1 MLGLASL
8 RVSVVLKHLLG
19 VGETIENCLLADDLG
34 DVADGRAD
42 WVTRD
47 REAEKEEDVLILV
60 AKVRLL
66 VLLVE
71 VHRACLVEL
80 KCREVVLT
88 DLA

>member
-1 MLGLASL
+1 M
-8 RVSVVLKHLLG
+8 KHLLG
-19 VGETIENCLLADDLG
+19 VSETIKNCLLADDLG
-34 DVADGRAD
+34 DIADGRAD
-42 WVTRD
+42 RVTRD
-47 REAEKEEDVLILV
+47 REAEKEEDVLVLV

-71 VHRACLVEL
+71 IHRACLVEL